1 MHWPGNIKLKVKQKV
16 LMEISK
22 FYENV
27 GLKFK
32 NSYGREEIKK
42 LILDNLNKPGKINQ
56 S

>member
-1 MHWPGNIKLKVKQKV
+1 
-16 LMEISK
+16 MEISK

-56 S
+56 STIKKDKPQGQSSARN